1 MGDCRGALSCP
12 GCGFEPEQQ
21 SCSIRVIGAAVGL
34 LSEIFR
40 FQRFSHA
47 SFAQLKKKD
56 KPRRRGS
63 PEPPWKSAASR
74 GPVSAVRP
82 FANQ

>member
-1 MGDCRGALSCP
+1 MGECRGSLSCP
-12 GCGFEPEQQ
+12 ECGLEPEQQ
-21 SCSIRVIGAAVGL
+21 SCSIRVIGASVGL
-34 LSEIFR
+34 LSEIFT

-74 GPVSAVRP
+74 GRASGVRP